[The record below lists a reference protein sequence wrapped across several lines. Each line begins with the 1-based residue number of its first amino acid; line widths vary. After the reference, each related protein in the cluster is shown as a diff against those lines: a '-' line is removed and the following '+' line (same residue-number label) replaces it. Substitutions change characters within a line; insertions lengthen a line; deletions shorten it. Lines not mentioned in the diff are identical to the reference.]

1 LYGGPLGQ
9 SSGHDIIAN
18 LFGDV
23 SPSGRLVHTLAKNES
38 DYSSFQISDASE
50 IEFSE
55 GNYIDYKYFHQQ
67 NKTVEY
73 EFGFGLSYTTF
84 AYGSNLSIT
93 HSTVALSSTYA
104 TGMRS
109 AGGREDLWD
118 TVATLSTSLTNTG
131 ARSGA
136 EVAQLY
142 VEFPATANE
151 PVRQLRGFK
160 KVMVQPG
167 ETEKV
172 SFELRRR
179 DLSVWDVMKQE
190 WKVERREYK
199 MHVGASSRDLRVV
212 GTMTV

>member
-1 LYGGPLGQ
+1 
-9 SSGHDIIAN
+9 
-18 LFGDV
+18 V
-23 SPSGRLVHTLAKNES
+23 SPSGRLVHTLAKNQTDYEHFAISEAS
-38 DYSSFQISDASE
+38 D

-55 GNYIDYKYFHQQ
+55 GNHIDYKYFDQQ

-73 EFGFGLSYTTF
+73 EFGFGPSYTTF
-84 AYGSNLSIT
+84 TYGSNLSIT
-93 HSTVALSSTYA
+93 PNTALLSHAYAIGAHSV
-104 TGMRS
+104 
-109 AGGREDLWD
+109 GGRKDLWD
-118 TVATLSTSLTNTG
+118 TVATLSTSLTNT
-131 ARSGA
+131 GA

-160 KVMVQPG
+160 KVMIQPR

-179 DLSVWDVMKQE
+179 DLSIWDVMKQE
-190 WKVERREYK
+190 WKVERGEYK
-199 MHVGASSRDLRVV
+199 MHVGASSRDLRVA